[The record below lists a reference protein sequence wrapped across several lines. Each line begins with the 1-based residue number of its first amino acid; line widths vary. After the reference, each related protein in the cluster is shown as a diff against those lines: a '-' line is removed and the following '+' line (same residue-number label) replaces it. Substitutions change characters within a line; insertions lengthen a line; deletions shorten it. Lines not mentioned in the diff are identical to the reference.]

1 MPIDGAPPEFQFL
14 QSPLGGT
21 LVVIVALAAFAAAI
35 IWARRPGHPDRIA
48 SVYAATVTSAL
59 VLVITIVAVTAG
71 WWQGTLF
78 AIPLIVAATID
89 LPLSIA
95 GYTLWLGGYRW
106 LASKT
111 RRAFLIYIVVV
122 LAFIPVVLLVDPIQM
137 QRNQFSLGNGYTVL
151 TDALV
156 GQVVMLSP
164 VLAYE
169 AIRRWKRSPTAERP
183 AQ

>member
-1 MPIDGAPPEFQFL
+1 MTIEGTPPEFQFL

-21 LVVIVALAAFAAAI
+21 LVVIVALAAFVVTL
-35 IWARRPGHPDRIA
+35 IWARRPGHPDRMTA
-48 SVYAATVTSAL
+48 VYAATFTS
-59 VLVITIVAVTAG
+59 VLVVAITIVAVAAG
-71 WWQGTLF
+71 WWQGTFF
-78 AIPLIVAATID
+78 AIPLIVAAAID

-106 LASKT
+106 LAGKT

-169 AIRRWKRSPTAERP
+169 AIRHRKHVPTAERSSL
-183 AQ
+183 

>member
-1 MPIDGAPPEFQFL
+1 MPMDNLPPEIQFL
-14 QSPLGGT
+14 QSPIGGT
-21 LVVIVALAAFAAAI
+21 IVVSVALAAFALTLV
-35 IWARRPGHPDRIA
+35 WARGPAHRDRWA
-48 SVYAATVTSAL
+48 VVAAATGTSLL
-59 VLVITIVAVTAG
+59 VGLITLIAVVAG
-71 WWQGTLF
+71 WWRGAFF
-78 AIPLIVAATID
+78 AIPLIVAAAID

-106 LASKT
+106 LAGKS

-137 QRNQFSLGNGYTVL
+137 QRNQFTLGNGYTVW

-169 AIRRWKRSPTAERP
+169 AIRRWKRAPTVDRSSP
-183 AQ
+183 

>member
-1 MPIDGAPPEFQFL
+1 MTIEGTPPEIQFL
-14 QSPLGGT
+14 QSPFGGT
-21 LVVIVALAAFAAAI
+21 VVVTVALAAFAATV

-48 SVYAATVTSAL
+48 AVYAATLTSVL
-59 VLVITIVAVTAG
+59 VLAITIVAVAAG
-71 WWQGTLF
+71 WWQGSFF
-78 AIPLIVAATID
+78 AIPLIVAAAID
-89 LPLSIA
+89 LPLSIS

-106 LASKT
+106 LAGRT
-111 RRAFLIYIVVV
+111 RRASLIYIVVV

-137 QRNQFSLGNGYTVL
+137 QRNQFTMGNGYTVL

-169 AIRRWKRSPTAERP
+169 VIRRRLGQR
-183 AQ
+183 

>member
-1 MPIDGAPPEFQFL
+1 MTIDGTPPEFQFL

-21 LVVIVALAAFAAAI
+21 LVVIVALAAFAMTL
-35 IWARRPGHPDRIA
+35 IWARRPGHPNRMA
-48 SVYAATVTSAL
+48 AVYAATFTS
-59 VLVITIVAVTAG
+59 VLVVAITIVAVAAG
-71 WWQGTLF
+71 WWQGTFF
-78 AIPLIVAATID
+78 AIPLIVAAAID

-106 LASKT
+106 LAGKT

-137 QRNQFSLGNGYTVL
+137 QRNQFTLGNGYTVL

-169 AIRRWKRSPTAERP
+169 AIRRWKRAPTVDRSSP
-183 AQ
+183 